1 MSIFNHNKENV
12 YTRTTNTCEQEG
24 HRNNAD
30 GDKIVQT
37 IPLVASIPRASMI
50 NDEDAI
56 NLNVTFKRI
65 HINSFVKRTVVKS
78 VLFHVLYSRGVIPM
92 PVDELLTTVD
102 EFQKQQ
108 NQAQFNHNEDPSL
121 CPSSNQHPLPRPP
134 PQNRSRRNA
143 DTFKKR
149 KLLKAGKELIPI
161 INDIEDIFRDST
173 STTSLTDAAESSYMD
188 IDVGSPSKTTNFPI
202 CAENSDGS
210 IGNHISAVV
219 ITLGSSI
226 MTPKEQYIIHFPSSW
241 SVDKFSNNQQHQL
254 SSLLLL
260 TDSTNNRKRYENEI
274 ARRCVREIICSGS
287 NNNIFSIPSKTAHS
301 YQVRIAILA
310 TRNSVD
316 KLFQYTTAS
325 MQQEPLVVSK
335 IAAHVPDQR
344 QHLHLS
350 QRLVVKQNYSLL
362 RRQRRPQLPPYAAL
376 PNPSQEATKT
386 ISRSSSFKTK
396 TKKPRRPYTVV
407 LDVVSSSLLAA
418 TNSIIH
424 NTRSASSHSLAK
436 NNLIKNEQPP
446 STPLSSE
453 TTATNNNDNDVWM
466 IIRSTMKGFR

>member
-1 MSIFNHNKENV
+1 
-12 YTRTTNTCEQEG
+12 
-24 HRNNAD
+24 
-30 GDKIVQT
+30 
-37 IPLVASIPRASMI
+37 
-50 NDEDAI
+50 
-56 NLNVTFKRI
+56 
-65 HINSFVKRTVVKS
+65 
-78 VLFHVLYSRGVIPM
+78 M

-188 IDVGSPSKTTNFPI
+188 IDRPPPQNRSRRNADTFKKRKLLKAGKELIPIINDIEDIFRDSTSTTSLTDAAESSYMDIDVGSSSKTTNFPI